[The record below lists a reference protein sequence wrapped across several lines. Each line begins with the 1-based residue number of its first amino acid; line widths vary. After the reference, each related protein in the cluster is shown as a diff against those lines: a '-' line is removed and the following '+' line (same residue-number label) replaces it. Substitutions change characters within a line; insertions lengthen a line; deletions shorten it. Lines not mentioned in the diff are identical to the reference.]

1 MTSRL
6 PLWSLPFVFVLLGMA
21 LFFGRFSA
29 TAAALAALATLS
41 AVAYLVLGGRGQRGA
56 GRPAADLLALLPGH
70 LLLLFGLGTLANPDP
85 LGLVWASVP
94 IASIAYHKLSE
105 RPAFRGQRSILA
117 GLYGIIWL
125 VVFFLLE
132 RFIAERK
139 GLSGHAEIVAAVA
152 FGAIGL
158 VFVLT
163 GIVRHRRA
171 VKE

>member
-6 PLWSLPFVFVLLGMA
+6 ALWTLPFTLVLLGMA
-21 LFFGRFSA
+21 LAFGHFSA
-29 TAAALAALATLS
+29 TVAALAAVATLS
-41 AVAYLVLGGRGQRGA
+41 AVVYLALAVRARYGGR
-56 GRPAADLLALLPGH
+56 PTADLLALLPGH
-70 LLLLFGLGTLANPDP
+70 LLLLFGLGTLAAPDLP
-85 LGLVWASVP
+85 GLVWLVLP
-94 IASIAYHKLSE
+94 IGSLAYHAVDARS
-105 RPAFRGQRSILA
+105 AFRGRRSILA

-132 RFIAERK
+132 RFVAERK
-139 GLSGHAEIVAAVA
+139 GLSGHAELAAAVA
-152 FGAIGL
+152 FGAIGF